1 MSNIDTN
8 IENYT
13 ITDLIDVYKQLSAYH
28 NLSEFDVLSIT
39 NIESITNNL
48 ISKYT
53 NNSQL
58 RNFFIQIKSKL
69 ISYVEEQNSLVTHT
83 ITYNKK
89 VYINSLLRKNITPGD
104 SDSTNF
110 TFNLDQTLKNVTNLK
125 LDSTI
130 IPFTW
135 YNIEENINNNYFFV
149 IDTSNPT
156 NKIIIT
162 IQDGRYNKS
171 NLLEK
176 INDEIIINNI
186 DLSFN
191 LDSIS
196 NKVTISNDSNLT
208 SYNILFHDENN
219 LIDRNLGTILGF
231 IDTSYNVSNSS
242 SIVAENILNLN
253 IHEYFFI
260 ILEDYTNFKNSSEL
274 VSIST
279 SMGSI
284 SVPNYFSN
292 DLQVVEATNNIPT
305 YNRGIGPRL
314 TTLAQNY
321 TINEILESNSNS
333 LSNMKTRIGS
343 FKDILAIIPISTDGL
358 SFGEDN
364 INFTNDVDFSRSY
377 FGKVDIQK
385 MNIKLIDD
393 YGSLV
398 NLNGANWSTILNTTH
413 NNL

>member
-135 YNIEENINNNYFFV
+135 YNIESNINNNYF
-149 IDTSNPT
+149 
-156 NKIIIT
+156 
-162 IQDGRYNKS
+162 
-171 NLLEK
+171 
-176 INDEIIINNI
+176 
-186 DLSFN
+186 
-191 LDSIS
+191 
-196 NKVTISNDSNLT
+196 
-208 SYNILFHDENN
+208 
-219 LIDRNLGTILGF
+219 
-231 IDTSYNVSNSS
+231 
-242 SIVAENILNLN
+242 
-253 IHEYFFI
+253 
-260 ILEDYTNFKNSSEL
+260 
-274 VSIST
+274 
-279 SMGSI
+279 
-284 SVPNYFSN
+284 
-292 DLQVVEATNNIPT
+292 
-305 YNRGIGPRL
+305 
-314 TTLAQNY
+314 
-321 TINEILESNSNS
+321 
-333 LSNMKTRIGS
+333 
-343 FKDILAIIPISTDGL
+343 
-358 SFGEDN
+358 
-364 INFTNDVDFSRSY
+364 
-377 FGKVDIQK
+377 
-385 MNIKLIDD
+385 
-393 YGSLV
+393 
-398 NLNGANWSTILNTTH
+398 
-413 NNL
+413 

>member
-39 NIESITNNL
+39 NIESLTNNL
-48 ISKYT
+48 INKYT
-53 NNSQL
+53 NNSEL
-58 RNFFIQIKSKL
+58 RNFFIQIKNKL
-69 ISYVEEQNSLVTHT
+69 VSYVEEQNTLVTHS
-83 ITYNKK
+83 ISYSKK
-89 VYINSLLRKNITPGD
+89 IYINSLLRKNITQGAF
-104 SDSTNF
+104 DSTNF

-125 LDSTI
+125 LNSAI

-135 YNIEENINNNYFFV
+135 YNIESNINNNYFFV
-149 IDTSNPT
+149 IDVNNPT
-156 NKIIIT
+156 NKKVIT

-176 INDEIIINNI
+176 INNEIFNNSI

-196 NKVTISNDSNLT
+196 NKIRIDNKSSNT

-231 IDTSYNVSNSS
+231 IDTSYNVINDT

-253 IHEYFFI
+253 IHEYFFV

-279 SMGSI
+279 SMDSI
-284 SVPNYFSN
+284 SVPDYFSN
-292 DLQVVEATNNIPT
+292 DLQVLEVTNNIPT

-314 TTLAQNY
+314 STLAQNY

-333 LSNMKTRIGS
+333 LSNMKTQITS
-343 FKDILAIIPISTDGL
+343 FKDILAIIPISIDGL
-358 SFGEDN
+358 TFGEDN

-377 FGKVDIQK
+377 FGKVNIQK
-385 MNIKLIDD
+385 MNIKLVDD

-398 NLNGANWSTILNTTH
+398 NLNGANWSCILNTTH